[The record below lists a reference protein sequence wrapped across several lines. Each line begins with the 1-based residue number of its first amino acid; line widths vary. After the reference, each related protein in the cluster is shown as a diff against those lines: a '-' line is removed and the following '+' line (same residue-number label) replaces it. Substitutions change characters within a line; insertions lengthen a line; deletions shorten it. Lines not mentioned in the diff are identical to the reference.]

1 MACSRCLRPMMEAG
15 CYRCQRDSLMG
26 WRCGGM
32 GSKYNPLHRLD
43 PHESVRM
50 TPIRLTERT
59 SGWTMETP
67 TVPGWYWL
75 QHAVFQGRAGTWHE
89 LHPII
94 VELSRDGNAPFML
107 SVGGS
112 DWVRSLED
120 LVVGEWVGPLVPL
133 E

>member
-1 MACSRCLRPMMEAG
+1 MACSRCQRPTMEAG
-15 CYRCQRDSLMG
+15 F
-26 WRCGGM
+26 
-32 GSKYNPLHRLD
+32 HRINH
-43 PHESVRM
+43 HESVRM

-75 QHAVFQGRAGTWHE
+75 QRAVFQGPAGTWHE

-112 DWVRSLED
+112 DWVHSLED